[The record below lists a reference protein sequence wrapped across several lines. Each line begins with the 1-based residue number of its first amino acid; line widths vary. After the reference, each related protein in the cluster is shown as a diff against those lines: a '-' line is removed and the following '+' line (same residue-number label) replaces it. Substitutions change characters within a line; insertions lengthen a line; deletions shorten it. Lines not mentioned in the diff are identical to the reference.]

1 MAMMYAIRVIVRAKC
16 VKVKR
21 FFCEMHKSSV
31 ADVLARLQAL
41 FNVESDSALASAME
55 VNRQTL
61 GSWRAR
67 GRVPYEEC
75 INLAI
80 QRGLSLDWLLIG
92 EGPMRRSSSDL
103 SAETEREGAV
113 LSLLR
118 QLPDADQQ
126 EIELAAQTKK
136 RLLDAERRLEQ
147 MTKDL
152 AASHAAK
159 CSH

>member
-1 MAMMYAIRVIVRAKC
+1 
-16 VKVKR
+16 
-21 FFCEMHKSSV
+21 MHKSSV

-41 FNVESDSALASAME
+41 FNVESDSALANAME

-92 EGPMRRSSSDL
+92 EGPMCRPSSSDL
-103 SAETEREGAV
+103 SVETERESAV

-126 EIELAAQTKK
+126 EIEFAAQTKK

>member
-1 MAMMYAIRVIVRAKC
+1 
-16 VKVKR
+16 
-21 FFCEMHKSSV
+21 MHKSSV

>member
-1 MAMMYAIRVIVRAKC
+1 
-16 VKVKR
+16 
-21 FFCEMHKSSV
+21 
-31 ADVLARLQAL
+31 
-41 FNVESDSALASAME
+41 
-55 VNRQTL
+55 
-61 GSWRAR
+61 
-67 GRVPYEEC
+67 
-75 INLAI
+75 
-80 QRGLSLDWLLIG
+80 
-92 EGPMRRSSSDL
+92 MRRSSSDL

>member
-1 MAMMYAIRVIVRAKC
+1 
-16 VKVKR
+16 
-21 FFCEMHKSSV
+21 MHKSSV
-31 ADVLARLQAL
+31 ADVLTRLQAL
-41 FNVESDSALASAME
+41 FNVESDSALANAME

-92 EGPMRRSSSDL
+92 EGPMCRPSSNDL
-103 SAETEREGAV
+103 SVETEREGAV

>member
-1 MAMMYAIRVIVRAKC
+1 
-16 VKVKR
+16 
-21 FFCEMHKSSV
+21 MHKSSV

-41 FNVESDSALASAME
+41 FNVDSDSALASAME

-61 GSWRAR
+61 GSWRSR

-92 EGPMRRSSSDL
+92 EGHMHRHTPESEL
-103 SAETEREGAV
+103 VAESPREGAV